1 MERRQLSMA
10 LDTFGTRTSAARA
23 RRERMDRLRRMM
35 HAEMA
40 RAFDGLG
47 EGVEQGRGR
56 REVVV
61 RVIG

>member
-1 MERRQLSMA
+1 
-10 LDTFGTRTSAARA
+10 
-23 RRERMDRLRRMM
+23 M